1 MSVGCTTAWCHHTKR
16 HSREDLLHRQQDRQ
30 LHLGETRHTRH
41 FNDRESYGCSDR
53 GMSRQYRG
61 KHYLRIRNLPD
72 PYVSDTYVRYVLQIR
87 DVTSRWQGQ
96 SQWALEA

>member
-1 MSVGCTTAWCHHTKR
+1 
-16 HSREDLLHRQQDRQ
+16 
-30 LHLGETRHTRH
+30 
-41 FNDRESYGCSDR
+41 
-53 GMSRQYRG
+53 MSRQYRG

-87 DVTSRWQGQ
+87 DVTSGWQGQ